1 MTGGSDMQPV
11 IAWCWRAPLLAA
23 TIAVCAA
30 ITPATAEKR
39 VALVIGNSGYR
50 DVPVLANPRNDA
62 EDVAAALKRLG
73 FETTVGLD
81 ADRAAMEKA
90 LEAFATA
97 VEGADVAVFYY
108 AGHGMQ
114 HQGVNYLMPVDAN
127 LQSAAGLRRLTKFND
142 IVADVKRAR
151 TLRIMILDAC
161 RDNPLLDVLEGAP
174 APAASRSARGVGL
187 AKLSTRTAGGSD
199 PAAAAP
205 ANGGDIIIYAAE
217 AGRTAADGT
226 GRNSP
231 FSSAFV
237 RNVETEGQ
245 EVVALVRR
253 VALSVQQETGG
264 EQRPELSL
272 AVPFEFYFKPGPP
285 QPPPTVQQLLPN
297 AKPHEIG
304 AIESQT
310 DAIVG
315 AASEQDRAQIRREL
329 MALVSE
335 MVSRSGLKP
344 DQLATELPNAF
355 ARLAKMRKEIE
366 EFRRLMEN
374 EPGIAPFVEIAAAAV
389 ASGRKPDLQAADQ
402 ALAQAQ
408 SRYDEAIRART
419 EALDQARG
427 KRAALSEQRGNIAE
441 TDYRSKEAAEF
452 YLAAAKDTPT
462 ADLEN
467 AARRYALAGGA
478 LFVHGQNFF
487 ANDQLREAIR
497 ILESEALRRYE
508 QIVPTSDEHK
518 RLVSAYTAIV
528 LANIAD
534 AQTSLGGR
542 LPGYDGAKMM
552 VDARGTYRKALDR
565 IKIEE
570 FPDLAMDVLN
580 RRSQRDLEFGRRIAK
595 DRGRGHFA
603 EAVKTMRLILSIQDG
618 KPAYKDELGRT
629 RNNLA
634 NAMKELSKRTDGEE
648 GDKLVDEAVGLFQQ
662 SVAALEQLP
671 NHTNVL
677 IARSNVAHSLTLR
690 AERKPGLAG
699 AQDINAA
706 LDMYQKIGRE
716 LDKDKSPRLWAAV
729 KQNEAELL
737 RLIGQRQTD
746 PAKALQALKA
756 SFELYQKVLTV
767 ISKETAPNH
776 WALLCAE
783 MGHTIVAA
791 LPLLGEDDQKRM
803 RGHAVAAFQAAR
815 VYLVAGGFGQDLE
828 KLDGALQTAGAEAAA
843 TPSPAQAPA
852 AKK

>member
-1 MTGGSDMQPV
+1 MQRV
-11 IAWCWRAPLLAA
+11 IARYWRSALLAA
-23 TIAVCAA
+23 PIELWAGLA
-30 ITPATAEKR
+30 PALAEKR
-39 VALVIGNSGYR
+39 VALVIGNSDYR
-50 DVPVLANPRNDA
+50 DVPALANPRNDA

-127 LQSAAGLRRLTKFND
+127 LQSAAGLRRLTKLND

-161 RDNPLLDVLEGAP
+161 RDNPLVDVLDN
-174 APAASRSARGVGL
+174 APAAVASRGTRSVGL
-187 AKLSTRTAGGSD
+187 AKLSTRTAGGGD
-199 PAAAAP
+199 AGTAAP
-205 ANGGDIIIYAAE
+205 ARGGDIIVYAAE
-217 AGRTAADGT
+217 AGQTAADGA

-231 FSSAFV
+231 FSAAFV

-253 VALSVQQETGG
+253 VALSVQQETNGG
-264 EQRPELSL
+264 QRPELSL

-297 AKPHEIG
+297 AKPHEVG
-304 AIESQT
+304 AIESQA
-310 DAIVG
+310 DAIVN

-329 MALVSE
+329 MALMSE
-335 MVSRSGLKP
+335 MASRSGLKP

-355 ARLAKMRKEIE
+355 SRLAKMRKEIE

-389 ASGRKPDLQAADQ
+389 ASGRRPDLQAADQ

-419 EALDQARG
+419 QALERTRSN
-427 KRAALSEQRGNIAE
+427 RAHLYEQRGNIAE
-441 TDYRSKEAAEF
+441 TEYRSKEAAEF
-452 YLAAAKDTPT
+452 YLAAAKDTPV
-462 ADLEN
+462 ADLEST
-467 AARRYALAGGA
+467 ARRFALAGA
-478 LFVHGQNFF
+478 TLSVHGNNFF
-487 ANDQLREAIR
+487 ANDTLREAIR
-497 ILESEALRRYE
+497 VMESEALRRYE
-508 QIVPTSDEHK
+508 QIVPASDEQ
-518 RLVSAYTAIV
+518 RRIVAASTTIV
-528 LANIAD
+528 LAGIAD

-552 VDARGTYRKALDR
+552 VDARATYRKALDR
-565 IKIEE
+565 IKVEE
-570 FPDLAMDVLN
+570 FPDLAMDILN
-580 RRSQRDLEFGRRIAK
+580 RRSQRDLEFGRRIVK

-618 KPAYKDELGRT
+618 KPAYKEELGRT

-634 NAMKELSKRTDGEE
+634 NALRELSKRTDGEE
-648 GDKLVDEAVGLFQQ
+648 GDRLIDEAIELFRH
-662 SVAALEQLP
+662 SVTVLEQFP
-671 NHTNVL
+671 DKDNVL
-677 IARSNVAHSLTLR
+677 IARSNVAHALGVR

-699 AQDINAA
+699 AQDIDAA
-706 LDMYQKIGRE
+706 LEMYEKIGRD
-716 LDKDKSPRLWAAV
+716 LDKEKNPRLWAAV

-737 RLIGQRQTD
+737 RLVGQRQTD
-746 PAKALQALKA
+746 PARALVALKT
-756 SFELYQKVLTV
+756 SFELYQKLLTV
-767 ISKETAPNH
+767 IAKDTAPNH
-776 WALLCAE
+776 WALICAE
-783 MGHTIVAA
+783 MGHTLVAA
-791 LPLLGEDDQKRM
+791 LPLLDEYDRRRM
-803 RGHAVAAFQAAR
+803 SAHAVAAFETAQR
-815 VYLVAGGFGQDLE
+815 YFIAGGFGQDLE
-828 KLDGALQTAGAEAAA
+828 KLDGALKTASAAA
-843 TPSPAQAPA
+843 NPTAPPSPQPG
-852 AKK
+852 KN